1 MKKKTYPLFLILI
14 ILLLILSV
22 LGQLGSLWWGFDLL
36 SLFHDRY
43 FVTALI
49 YLLIVSLMRFWRLS
63 LLVLLALLFNAWLLL
78 PYAPNLANSS
88 PTSSNAKTFSLVS
101 YNLYY
106 QNNLI
111 DSAITEIKSLDADVV
126 YLMEYSTAMQADIEA
141 ALTDYPYQIIEPS
154 SRTMGVALFSKLPL
168 EDVVV
173 HRFQAT
179 RIPIIDAVLSI
190 EDERVQLV
198 AGHPWPPL
206 FARWA
211 PLHRAQMADIALVAS
226 QAKHPLIVAGDF
238 NASQWSYV
246 VSSLAN
252 QMGLKDARRGFGLR
266 HTFHIAPLV
275 TIPLDHV
282 YHSDALEVLKFQLGN
297 RGGSD
302 HNPLKVDFR
311 LN

>member
-1 MKKKTYPLFLILI
+1 MKKKTYPLLLILI
-14 ILLLILSV
+14 IFLLILSV

-49 YLLIVSLMRFWRLS
+49 YLLIVSLLRFWRLS
-63 LLVLLALLFNAWLLL
+63 LLALLPLLVNAWLLL
-78 PYAPNLANSS
+78 PYVPNLASS
-88 PTSSNAKTFSLVS
+88 STPPSNAKTFSFVS

-106 QNNLI
+106 QNETI
-111 DSAITEIKSLDADVV
+111 DSAIAEIKSLDADVV
-126 YLMEYSTAMQADIEA
+126 YLMEYATAMQADIEA
-141 ALTDYPYQIIEPS
+141 ALTEYPYQVIEPS

-168 EDVVV
+168 EDVEV
-173 HRFQAT
+173 HRFQET
-179 RIPIIDAVLSI
+179 RIPIVDVVLSI
-190 EDERVQLV
+190 ENERVQLV

-226 QAKHPLIVAGDF
+226 QASYPLIVAGDF

-252 QMGLKDARRGFGLR
+252 NMKLKDARRGFSLR

-275 TIPLDHV
+275 SIPLDHV
-282 YHSDALEVLKFQLGN
+282 YHSDALEVLKFELGN
-297 RGGSD
+297 RSGSD
-302 HNPLKVDFR
+302 HNPIKVNFR

>member
-1 MKKKTYPLFLILI
+1 MKKKIHLLFLILI
-14 ILLLILSV
+14 ILLTLVSV

-49 YLLIVSLMRFWRLS
+49 YLIIVGLLRFWRLS
-63 LLVLLALLFNAWLLL
+63 LLLLLPILFNAWLLL
-78 PYAPNLANSS
+78 PYLPTLANSS
-88 PTSSNAKTFSLVS
+88 VSPSSTNTFSLVS

-106 QNNLI
+106 QNEAI
-111 DSAITEIKSLDADVV
+111 DAAIAEIKRLDADVV

-168 EDVVV
+168 EDVEV

-179 RIPIIDAVLSI
+179 RIPIVYVVLTI
-190 EDERVQLV
+190 ENARVQLV

-226 QAKHPLIVAGDF
+226 QANHPLIVAGDF

-252 QMGLKDARRGFGLR
+252 QLQLKDARRGFGLR

-282 YHSDALEVLKFQLGN
+282 YHSDALQVLKFELGN